1 MSRWQKKKKK
11 IRKQNKTNKIQ
22 GKEKANQ
29 NKPLKLIKSR
39 CGKTKHDV
47 D

>member
-11 IRKQNKTNKIQ
+11 IRKQNKGNKLQ

-29 NKPLKLIKSR
+29 NNPL
-39 CGKTKHDV
+39 
-47 D
+47 